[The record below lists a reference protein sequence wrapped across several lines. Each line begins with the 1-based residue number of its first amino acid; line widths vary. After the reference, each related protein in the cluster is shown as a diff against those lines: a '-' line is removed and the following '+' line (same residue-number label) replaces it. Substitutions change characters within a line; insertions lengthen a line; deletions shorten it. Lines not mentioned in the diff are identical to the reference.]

1 MQRVRP
7 GDAAAYEMDRGPG
20 TGGRTRP
27 VSAPAPAYPHHSRRR
42 ARTAWAGAGQD
53 GTYFSSSSSIAIL
66 AVSPPVAVYG
76 GSRFVKAKNCRSSPS
91 VRGSRSERGPKRFLS
106 PSSQTSIVKE
116 SSVTFQ

>member
-27 VSAPAPAYPHHSRRR
+27 VSAPAPASPPHSRRR
-42 ARTAWAGAGQD
+42 ARTAWAGQD